1 MRLNKFKLIKILLLF
16 ILIIFYNDNKVY
28 ALISTEKNINFKR
41 ITIEDGLSQTTVQ
54 YIFQDSKGYMWF
66 ATTDGL
72 NRYNGYEFK
81 VYKYN
86 KGSNESI
93 SGNFIVAINED
104 EEGNIWVG
112 TTRGLNKIN
121 NTTNLVKQYL
131 PDVDGCNISDYNI
144 TEIFIDSKKDIYI
157 TTANGLNIYDKE
169 NDNFKRVYGNED
181 GENTLSSQAVY
192 SIVEDKNNN
201 FWIGTDNGLN
211 KVESKTGRITN
222 YYAEDGKNT
231 ISDNFIY
238 KLYMDDLNNLWI
250 GTDSQGLNKLD
261 IDKGKFEIFLND
273 KDDKNSIGGNSI
285 PYILKDRNSNLW
297 VATNNGLSKY
307 DEKNNNFITY
317 VNKVYDNQ
325 SLIDNSVLSLFE
337 DKEGNIWV
345 GTYNGISMFNLDN
358 TFFNYRHDPL
368 NINSINNNMMA
379 GIYEDSDGLLWVGT
393 TENGINIID
402 RSSNTVFKYTEKEDG
417 SSINN
422 NNIKDIV
429 GIENEI
435 WISTD
440 KGLNKY
446 DKLTDSFTYYT
457 VEDYKELNTNDL
469 KSLYIDRDGT
479 LWITSQSGLISFDR
493 KNKFKSYNYILKEKG
508 ITEYFFSDIV
518 EDEEGILWIGSA
530 LNGGLIGFNKNT
542 NEVKVYK
549 SDENNNKTLSYN
561 GIKTLAL
568 DNENNLWI
576 GTQYGL
582 NKFNKYDEIF
592 TRYTEI
598 QGLSNNF
605 INGIVVDDEDNIWV
619 STNYGISKYDKNDDK
634 FINYDVTDGLQGNE
648 FNGYAYYKNKDGY
661 IFFGGING
669 LTYFNPR
676 DLVNKSVTPKV
687 VIENIKSNEV
697 KYNDFSNIKLD
708 YSNKNIQ
715 FDFFIPDYRN
725 TKKVQYSYKLVGLDE
740 EWITSNNRNYASY
753 TNLDSGEYIFMVS
766 ARNSTGNWSEPVSI
780 KFKVSVEPW
789 KSPVAYFIY
798 IVIGCFVVYVIWNRV
813 KILDGLVTQRTYEL
827 NNKLKENKALYNKLI
842 ENEKYKNNYFINLS
856 HELRTPLNVI
866 ISIEQLITDLNNK
879 SKEIPKDKLKH
890 YMNMLRKNSERLLN
904 LINNIIDT
912 SKIDSGSYKL
922 NMKEND
928 IVYIVEEVAMSMK
941 DFIESKGIELIIDP
955 EIEEKII
962 ICDKIEIEKC
972 IINLLGNAVKF
983 TPNGGKIEVYIYDL
997 NDEVKI
1003 SVKDTGV
1010 GIDKKYQEII
1020 FDRFSQAYNNISE
1033 ENGGSGLGLTLV
1045 KQLVKLH
1052 KGNIYLESELGKGS
1066 EFIIIL
1072 PVKQG

>member
-1 MRLNKFKLIKILLLF
+1 MKLNKFKLIRILLLF
-16 ILIIFYNDNKVY
+16 ILIIFYSDSRVY
-28 ALISTEKNINFKR
+28 ALISNEKNINFKK

-54 YIFQDSKGYMWF
+54 YIFQDSRGYMWF

-81 VYKYN
+81 VYRYN
-86 KGSNESI
+86 KGSSESI
-93 SGNFIVAINED
+93 SGNFIIAINED

-121 NTTNLVKQYL
+121 PITNQVKQYL
-131 PDVDGCNISDYNI
+131 PNINGCNISDYNI

-157 TTANGLNIYDKE
+157 ATANGLNIYDKE
-169 NDNFKRVYGNED
+169 NDNFKRIYGDED
-181 GENTLSSQAVY
+181 GENVLSSQAVY
-192 SIVEDKNNN
+192 SIVEDRDNN
-201 FWIGTDNGLN
+201 FWIGTDYGLN
-211 KVESKTGRITN
+211 KVDRKTEIITN
-222 YYAEDGKNT
+222 YYAEDGENT

-261 IDKGKFEIFLND
+261 IDKEKFEVFLND
-273 KDDKNSIGGNSI
+273 KNNKNSIGGNTI
-285 PYILKDRNSNLW
+285 PYILKDKNSNIW

-307 DEKNNNFITY
+307 DEKNNSFITY
-317 VNKVYDNQ
+317 INKIYDNQ
-325 SLIDNSVLSLFE
+325 SIVDNNILSLFE

-368 NINSINNNMMA
+368 NKNSINNNMIA
-379 GIYEDSDGLLWVGT
+379 GIYEDDDGLLWVGT
-393 TENGINIID
+393 TEKGINVID
-402 RSSNTVFKYTEKEDG
+402 RNSNTVVKYTEKEDG

-429 GIENEI
+429 GIGNEI
-435 WISTD
+435 WISTE

-446 DKLTDSFTYYT
+446 DKLTKSFTYYT
-457 VEDYKELNTNDL
+457 VEEYKELNSNDL
-469 KSLYIDRDGT
+469 KSLYIDKNEI
-479 LWITSQSGLISFDR
+479 LWITSQNGLTSFDR
-493 KNKFKSYNYILKEKG
+493 KNTFKSYNDILSEKG
-508 ITEYFFSDIV
+508 ITEYLFSDII
-518 EDEEGILWIGSA
+518 EDEEGVLWIGSA
-530 LNGGLIGFNKNT
+530 LNGGLIKFNKDT
-542 NEVKVYK
+542 NNIKVYK
-549 SDENNNKTLSYN
+549 SDEHNDKTLSYN

-582 NKFNKYDEIF
+582 NKFDKHSEIF

-598 QGLSNNF
+598 DGLSNNF
-605 INGIVVDDEDNIWV
+605 INGIVVDDEDNIWT
-619 STNYGISKYDKNDDK
+619 STNYGISKYDKKYNK
-634 FINYDVTDGLQGNE
+634 FVNYDVTDGIQGNE

-669 LTYFNPR
+669 LTYFNPK
-676 DLVNKSVTPKV
+676 DLINKNFTPKV
-687 VIENIKSNEV
+687 VIESIESSEV
-697 KYNDFSNIKLD
+697 KHEDFSNIKLN
-708 YSNKNIQ
+708 YKNKNIQ

-725 TKKVQYSYKLVGLDE
+725 TKKIQYSYKLVGLDE
-740 EWITSNNRNYASY
+740 DWVMAHNRNYASY
-753 TNLDSGEYIFMVS
+753 TNLDSGEYIFMIS
-766 ARNSTGNWSEPVSI
+766 ARNSTGNWSEPISV
-780 KFKVSVEPW
+780 KFKVGVEPW
-789 KSPVAYFIY
+789 KSPIAYLIY
-798 IVIGCFVVYVIWNRV
+798 ILTAVFIAYIIWNRV
-813 KILDGLVTQRTYEL
+813 KILDGLVTQRTHEL
-827 NNKLKENKALYNKLI
+827 NNKLEENKVLYNKLI
-842 ENEKYKNNYFINLS
+842 QNEKYKNNYFINLS

-879 SKEIPKDKLKH
+879 SKDIPKDKLKY
-890 YMNMLRKNSERLLN
+890 YMTTLRKNSDRLLN

-922 NMKEND
+922 DMKEHD
-928 IVYIVEEVAMSMK
+928 IVYVVEELAMSMK

-955 EIEEKII
+955 EIEEKAVV
-962 ICDKIEIEKC
+962 CDKVEIEKC

-983 TPNGGKIEVYIYDL
+983 TPSGGSIKVSIFDL
-997 NDEVKI
+997 GNEVKI

-1010 GIDKKYQEII
+1010 GIDKKYQDII

-1052 KGNIYLESELGKGS
+1052 KGKIYLESEIGKGS

-1072 PVKQG
+1072 PVKQD

>member
-1 MRLNKFKLIKILLLF
+1 MKLNKFKLIKILLLF
-16 ILIIFYNDNKVY
+16 ILIIFYNDSKVY
-28 ALISTEKNINFKR
+28 ALISNEKNINFKR

-72 NRYNGYEFK
+72 NRYNGYQFK

-86 KGSNESI
+86 KGSKESI
-93 SGNFIVAINED
+93 SANFIIAINED

-112 TTRGLNKIN
+112 TSRGLNKIN
-121 NTTNLVKQYL
+121 TTNNEVKQYL

-157 TTANGLNIYDKE
+157 ATANGLNIYDKE

-192 SIVEDKNNN
+192 SIVEDKNND

-211 KVESKTGRITN
+211 KVERKTGIITN

-285 PYILKDRNSNLW
+285 PYILKDRNNNIW

-317 VNKVYDNQ
+317 INKIYDSQ
-325 SLIDNSVLSLFE
+325 SIVDNNILSLFE

-345 GTYNGISMFNLDN
+345 GTYDGISMFNLDN

-368 NINSINNNMMA
+368 NANSVNNNMMA

-402 RSSNTVFKYTEKEDG
+402 RSNNTVFKYTENEDG

-435 WISTD
+435 WISTEE
-440 KGLNKY
+440 GLNKY
-446 DKLTDSFTYYT
+446 DKLTNSFTYYT

-469 KSLYIDRDGT
+469 KSLYIDRDGI

-493 KNKFKSYNYILKEKG
+493 KNTFKSYNNILKEKG
-508 ITEYFFSDIV
+508 VTEYFFSDII
-518 EDEEGILWIGSA
+518 EDEEGVLWIGSA
-530 LNGGLIGFNKNT
+530 LNGGLIKFNKDK
-542 NEVKVYK
+542 NEIKVYK
-549 SDENNNKTLSYN
+549 SDENNDKTLSYN

-568 DNENNLWI
+568 DQENNLWI

-582 NKFNKYDEIF
+582 NKFDKYNEVF

-598 QGLSNNF
+598 DGLSNNF
-605 INGIVVDDEDNIWV
+605 INGIVVDNEDNIWV
-619 STNYGISKYDKNDDK
+619 STNYGISKYDKNYEK
-634 FINYDVTDGLQGNE
+634 FINYDVTDGIQGNE
-648 FNGYAYYKNKDGY
+648 FNGYAYHKNKDGY

-669 LTYFNPR
+669 LTYFNPK
-676 DLVNKSVTPKV
+676 DLINKSFTPKV
-687 VIENIKSNEV
+687 VIESIKSNEI
-697 KYNDFSNIKLD
+697 KHNDFSDIKLN
-708 YSNKNIQ
+708 YKNKNIQ
-715 FDFFIPDYRN
+715 FNFFIPDYKN
-725 TKKVQYSYKLVGLDE
+725 TKKIQYSYKLVGLDE
-740 EWITSNNRNYASY
+740 DWIMANNRNYASY
-753 TNLDSGEYIFMVS
+753 TNLNSGEYIFMVS
-766 ARNSTGNWSEPVSI
+766 ARNATGNWSEPISI
-780 KFKVSVEPW
+780 KFKVEVEPW
-789 KSPVAYFIY
+789 KSTIAYFIY
-798 IVIGCFVVYVIWNRV
+798 VLIASFIAYIVWNRV
-813 KILDGLVTQRTYEL
+813 KILDGLVTQRTCEL
-827 NNKLKENKALYNKLI
+827 NNKLKENKSLYNKLI

-866 ISIEQLITDLNNK
+866 ISIEQLISDLNNK
-879 SKEIPKDKLKH
+879 SKDIPKDKLKY
-890 YMNMLRKNSERLLN
+890 YMETLRKNSDRLLN

-922 NMKEND
+922 SMKEND

-941 DFIESKGIELIIDP
+941 YFIESKGIELIIDP

-1010 GIDKKYQEII
+1010 GIDKEYQEII

-1052 KGNIYLESELGKGS
+1052 KGKIYLESELGKGS

-1072 PVKQG
+1072 PVKQD